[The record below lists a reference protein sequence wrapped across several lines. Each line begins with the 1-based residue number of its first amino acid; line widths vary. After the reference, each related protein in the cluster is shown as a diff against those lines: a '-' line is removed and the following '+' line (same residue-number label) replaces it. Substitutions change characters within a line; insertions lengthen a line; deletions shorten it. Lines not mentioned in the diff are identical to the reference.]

1 MIYKLQAEGRDDI
14 PMEIIRKPIKNIY
27 IRIYPPDGRVVVSA
41 PLKMPAKAVEGFI
54 NSKEKWIEKQHKKL
68 SKTGERSLK
77 TYSDGETHYY
87 GGKKYTLRFV
97 SGKPGSNVN
106 LAGDEI
112 IISSRSSCTAE
123 KAKALLEG
131 WYRERLKEKVPLLV
145 SKWEK
150 QMGVRVSEARIK
162 KMKTRWGT
170 CNIAKRRIW
179 LNLELAKYDDHVLE
193 YIIVHE
199 MVHMLERKHNDRF
212 YSYMGKYLPGWRKA
226 KEQLQPTIL

>member
-41 PLKMPAKAVEGFI
+41 PIKMPAKAVESFI
-54 NSKEKWIEKQHKKL
+54 SSKEKWIEKQHKKL

-77 TYSDGETHYY
+77 TYSDGEIHYY
-87 GGKKYTLRFV
+87 NGKKYILRV
-97 SGKPGSNVN
+97 VKGRPCSNVN

-123 KAKALLEG
+123 KTKALLEG

-150 QMGVRVSEARIK
+150 QMGVRVSETRIK
-162 KMKTRWGT
+162 RMKTRWGT

-179 LNLELAKYDDHVLE
+179 LNLELAKYENHVLE
-193 YIIVHE
+193 YIVVHE
-199 MVHMLERKHNDRF
+199 MVHLLERKHNDRF
-212 YSYMGKYLPGWRKA
+212 YSYMSKYLPGWRKA